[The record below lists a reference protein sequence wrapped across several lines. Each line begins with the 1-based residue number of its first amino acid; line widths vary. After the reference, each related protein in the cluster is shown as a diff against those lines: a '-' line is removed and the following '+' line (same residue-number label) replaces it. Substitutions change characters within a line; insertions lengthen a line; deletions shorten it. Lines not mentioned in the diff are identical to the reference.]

1 MRPLAGALA
10 LIMSVGAAP
19 AAADDMPALVRI
31 VGPYAKVFMYV
42 DDRVLGVRGLTEH
55 CTGETRAWAATIAAA
70 EMARLEALPGELAR
84 FGRRYD
90 IGGIVGD
97 RYYSVIRMSA
107 TDIDGTYNAFDI
119 DTLIWDT
126 TTDAPVSP
134 AVFFEEL
141 ADGGPTMTALAAAAK
156 AGLKNRLNSLNA
168 TAIAAAP
175 EPTLAGIGPITLA
188 RSTMPG
194 KSAGLNFHYPVFTP
208 GRFAPVHL
216 VVFMP
221 WQEFSRYLS
230 RRGRAIFGGAWKE
243 REIYGD

>member
-1 MRPLAGALA
+1 
-10 LIMSVGAAP
+10 
-19 AAADDMPALVRI
+19 MPALVRI

-42 DDRVLGVRGLTEH
+42 DDRVLGLRGLTEH
-55 CTGETRAWAATIAAA
+55 CIGETRAWAATIAVA
-70 EMARLEALPGELAR
+70 EMARLAAPPGELAG

-97 RYYSVIRMSA
+97 RDYRVIRMSA
-107 TDIDGTYNAFDI
+107 TDIDGAYNAFDI

-126 TTDAPVSP
+126 TTDTPVSP

-141 ADGGPTMTALAAAAK
+141 ANGGPTITALAKAARAS
-156 AGLKNRLNSLNA
+156 LKDRRNGLNA
-168 TAIAAAP
+168 PAP
-175 EPTLAGIGPITLA
+175 EPTLAGIGPIRLA

-194 KSAGLNFHYPVFTP
+194 KSAGLNFRYPVFTP

-230 RRGRAIFGGAWKE
+230 QRGRAIFGGAWKE